1 MHHRPRA
8 PPPLQEQQPQAVL
21 LDAGAQGGQ
30 GRGILQ
36 DREWGGWG
44 WGHKR
49 WSGKC
54 SLGDPLCGVI
64 IVVGVFVG
72 LVSTGDG
79 GGGGGGDSMAEAVLL
94 DKGGLSSDNRTS
106 FAC

>member
-1 MHHRPRA
+1 M
-8 PPPLQEQQPQAVL
+8 
-21 LDAGAQGGQ
+21 
-30 GRGILQ
+30 
-36 DREWGGWG
+36 
-44 WGHKR
+44 
-49 WSGKC
+49 
-54 SLGDPLCGVI
+54 I

-72 LVSTGDG
+72 LVSTGD